1 METKRGRPPKEED
14 EKATFRNVAVPIE
27 VYEMIRELAGME
39 DRTIARQLAVIIKQ
53 TYFARNVQT
62 LGDLEKQ
69 LERVNDR

>member
-1 METKRGRPPKEED
+1 
-14 EKATFRNVAVPIE
+14 
-27 VYEMIRELAGME
+27 MIRELAGME

-69 LERVNDR
+69 LEKVNDR